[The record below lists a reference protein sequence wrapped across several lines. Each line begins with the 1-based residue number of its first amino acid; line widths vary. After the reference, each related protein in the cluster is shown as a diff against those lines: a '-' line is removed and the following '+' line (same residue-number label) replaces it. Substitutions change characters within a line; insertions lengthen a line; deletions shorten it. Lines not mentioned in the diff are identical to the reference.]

1 MSAEQRK
8 SPRKSRMSF
17 YDFLPKLSVTA
28 RSYSSMRI
36 MGLLLFREIAS
47 ERSLIEVDRKSSD
60 MLRLARDSK
69 LSLTAVSRS
78 SSSRRYL
85 CGS

>member
-1 MSAEQRK
+1 M
-8 SPRKSRMSF
+8 RM
-17 YDFLPKLSVTA
+17 
-28 RSYSSMRI
+28 I
-36 MGLLLFREIAS
+36 GLLLFRDIAS
-47 ERSLIEVDRKSSD
+47 ERSLIEVDRKTSD
-60 MLRLARDSK
+60 MLRLAKESK